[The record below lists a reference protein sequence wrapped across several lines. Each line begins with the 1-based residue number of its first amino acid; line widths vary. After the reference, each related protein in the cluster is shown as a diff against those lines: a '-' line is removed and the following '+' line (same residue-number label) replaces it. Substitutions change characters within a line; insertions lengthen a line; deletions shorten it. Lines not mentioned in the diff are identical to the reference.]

1 MTDRPN
7 LSDAATNFGQL
18 SLKNLKK
25 SNINAVMPKQVVT
38 RSGLVTGAKVTKSVA
53 AFRKKAPE
61 TTRLTNQLGDI
72 RREKVKA
79 TPERV
84 AELKEQLEAAKKA
97 EGVGQAKKGRPP
109 GSKNAKK

>member
-1 MTDRPN
+1 M
-7 LSDAATNFGQL
+7 LKL

-38 RSGLVTGAKVTKSVA
+38 RSGLVTGAKVTTKSVA

-109 GSKNAKK
+109 GSKNVKK

>member
-1 MTDRPN
+1 
-7 LSDAATNFGQL
+7 
-18 SLKNLKK
+18 
-25 SNINAVMPKQVVT
+25 MPKQVVT
-38 RSGLVTGAKVTKSVA
+38 RSGLVTGAKVTTKSVA

-84 AELKEQLEAAKKA
+84 AELKEQLAAAKKA

-109 GSKNAKK
+109 GSKNVKK